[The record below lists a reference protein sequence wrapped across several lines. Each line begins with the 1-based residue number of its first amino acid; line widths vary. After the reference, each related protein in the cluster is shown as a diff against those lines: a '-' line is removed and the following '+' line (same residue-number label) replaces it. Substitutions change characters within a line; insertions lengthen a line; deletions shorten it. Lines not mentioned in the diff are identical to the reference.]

1 MKKITLPNTAGII
14 SKLSERLMLFAV
26 AVCFASTTLY
36 AQTEANDQYVVGTG
50 ISTYISGNSHGA
62 IYEGAIN
69 LSNRNNVF
77 SLGVCMLKRKGTLSG
92 LSLGYQKNMI
102 TLNDDPDQDNQ
113 NGALT
118 LNFFTR
124 AQYTHKA
131 SLSYRAE
138 KRNQDFYVPSDDKID
153 FTKYKTSTVD
163 LFAGFGLDVNLSK
176 NLVWTNKIGFGTYYH
191 IDYVKGMYTD
201 RMAPVLFL
209 GTGIR
214 INSFK

>member
-1 MKKITLPNTAGII
+1 MKTITLFNTTGII
-14 SKLSERLMLFAV
+14 SKLSAQLMLLAG
-26 AVCFASTTLY
+26 AVCFGSTTLL
-36 AQTEANDQYVVGTG
+36 AQTDSNNHYVVGTG
-50 ISTYISGNSHGA
+50 ISTFISGNSHGTG
-62 IYEGAIN
+62 YEGTIN
-69 LSNRNNVF
+69 LSNGSNVF
-77 SLGVCMLKRKGTLSG
+77 SLGACMLKRKSTLSG
-92 LSLGYQKNMI
+92 VSVGYQKNMI
-102 TLNDDPDQDNQ
+102 TLNDDSDQDNQ

-163 LFAGFGLDVNLSK
+163 LFAGFGLDVNLSR
-176 NLVWTNKIGFGTYYH
+176 NLVWSNKIGFGTYYH
-191 IDYVKGMYTD
+191 IDYVKGMYND